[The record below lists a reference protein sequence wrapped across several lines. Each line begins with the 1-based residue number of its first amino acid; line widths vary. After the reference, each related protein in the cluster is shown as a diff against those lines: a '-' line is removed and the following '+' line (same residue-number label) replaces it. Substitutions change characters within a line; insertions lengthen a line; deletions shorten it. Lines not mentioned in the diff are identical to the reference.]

1 VSREDLEL
9 SKLACEVESLRDN
22 LAQANQENRK
32 LELEVQLLA
41 SQLGRFG
48 TFARV
53 AWPIVSVILSTLI
66 AVIAL
71 VFALRQNSAD
81 ADRKEKEI
89 FNFAVQQATDESK
102 GNDVRISGIWTLND
116 PYFDWNNKFFQ
127 RTGHVLVA
135 ALVTGADDEDV
146 KVAKSKQGVRLA
158 AAQVLGGTYGCVPSE
173 SGHLSSAQ
181 AISRFLFGNIE
192 NKQAPGILSREESY
206 LTIRRGQLQDASIVD
221 LKLSAIRL
229 VVQRYRGCFE
239 KTDLSGYDLRKID
252 FSAAN
257 LVNAILVSAEL
268 QDANI
273 RGGDFQ
279 GTDFSDANLQGA
291 DVADSLDWD
300 KSVVK
305 DANIKDLRNAP
316 SGFRDWALNHHA
328 VEMDSAAWNT
338 WKLKQFQQPTDW
350 DKWRNSGFKLTPE
363 GVPGQ

>member
-9 SKLACEVESLRDN
+9 SKLACEVESLREN
-22 LAQANQENRK
+22 LGQANEEKHK

-66 AVIAL
+66 AFIAL
-71 VFALRQNSAD
+71 VFTLRQNSAD
-81 ADRKEKEI
+81 SDRKEKEI

-135 ALVTGADDEDV
+135 ALVTGADDEDI
-146 KVAKSKQGVRLA
+146 KIAKSKQGVRLA
-158 AAQVLGGTYGCVPSE
+158 AAQVLGGTYACAPGQT
-173 SGHLSSAQ
+173 GHLSSGQ
-181 AISRFLFGNIE
+181 AISRFLFGTTE
-192 NKQAPGILSREESY
+192 NKQVPGILSTEESY
-206 LTIRRGQLQDASIVD
+206 LTIRRGQLQDASIID

-239 KTDLSGYDLRKID
+239 KTDLTGYDLRTID

-257 LVNAILVSAEL
+257 LVDAILVSADL

-273 RGGDFQ
+273 RGGNLH
-279 GTDFSDANLQGA
+279 GTELSEANLTRA
-291 DVADSLDWD
+291 DVADLIDWD

-305 DANIKDLRNAP
+305 DANIKDLRNPP

-328 VEMDSAAWNT
+328 VEMESAAWNT
-338 WKLKQFQQPTDW
+338 WRLKQFQQPTHW

-363 GVPGQ
+363 GIPAQ